1 MSEIRATIVIYCEKT
16 QAAQQTWCI
25 CRRRCGTTNTVSF
38 WTKASGGSG
47 VRWSANGSFAVR
59 GRNESESLVS
69 GIGGGNHYIV
79 FRFETDCVAVHV
91 QAESIG
97 SRVRLSCVLLQRCLA
112 GVGRARQII
121 A

>member
-25 CRRRCGTTNTVSF
+25 CRRRCGTANTVSF

-47 VRWSANGSFAVR
+47 VRWFANGSFAVR

-69 GIGGGNHYIV
+69 GICGGNHYIV
-79 FRFETDCVAVHV
+79 FRFETDGVGIVHV
-91 QAESIG
+91 QSESDREQG
-97 SRVRLSCVLLQRCLA
+97 SLA
-112 GVGRARQII
+112 YCCSDVWPYWTREQFI